1 MIVSLQ
7 DQLLYSATVSGLGS
21 PLGRIPVEPE
31 ELLDSDLPFP
41 IQETEEPEDTPPG
54 MKKVQKQLV

>member
-7 DQLLYSATVSGLGS
+7 VQLACSGPVCDPGS
-21 PLGRIPVEPE
+21 PRGRVPVEHD